1 MVEES
6 TLNEVVRRL
15 VDRFNPDRVILF
27 GSQARGTADAR
38 SDVDVLVVCPV
49 QSSRRKLMV
58 DMDRALAGLGIARDI
73 IVLTPQEYERDR
85 HIPGTVARPASM
97 EGRLLYERPQ

>member
-6 TLNEVVRRL
+6 ILNEVVRRL

-27 GSQARGTADAR
+27 GSQARDTADVK

-49 QSSRRKLMV
+49 QSNRRKLMV

-73 IVLTPQEYERDR
+73 IVLTSQEYERDR
-85 HIPGTVARPASM
+85 HIPGTVARPASI
-97 EGRLLYERPQ
+97 EGRLLYERPH